1 MSIFDGQLK
10 ISVAAASGIEAITK
24 RELKSLGYGDVPSY
38 FGRMNFIGSMEDVA
52 RCNVFLRTA
61 SKVRIVLAEFKAETF
76 DELFDGIYSVDFG
89 EILPFDANVA
99 VEAKSVKSKLFALSA
114 IQSVVKKAI
123 VKKMTAKNG
132 LVSLPES
139 GERYSFELSLVED
152 TATLSLDTSGD
163 GLHKRG
169 YRQKVWIAPM
179 RETMAAAIILNSFYR
194 ADRVLIDPFCG
205 SGTIPIEAALIA
217 TNTAPGINRNFAFE
231 KFHNAPD
238 VLSRVRQE
246 AEDKIIRDLPLRIY
260 GYDIDARAIKLS
272 YEHAERAGVK
282 NLVHFEK
289 RDMRDV
295 TSRYAHG
302 IIITNPPY
310 GERLSGG
317 EELKNLYRDF
327 GKMFRSLDEW
337 SAYVV
342 GTSPAFEK
350 YFGQK
355 ADKKRKLYN
364 SEIECTL
371 YQFFGAPPKKRDDN
385 LTEKQRTE
393 YESVDTKS

>member
-61 SKVRIVLAEFKAETF
+61 SKVRIILAEFKAETF

-89 EILPFDANVA
+89 EILPLDANVA

-217 TNTAPGINRNFAFE
+217 TNTAPGLNRSFAFE
-231 KFHNAPD
+231 KFYNAPE
-238 VLSRVRQE
+238 VLSIARQE
-246 AEDKIIRDLPLRIY
+246 AQDKIIRDLPLRIY
-260 GYDIDARAIKLS
+260 GYDIDSRAIRLS

-342 GTSPAFEK
+342 GTTPAFEK

-364 SEIECTL
+364 SEIECIL
-371 YQFFGAPPKKRDDN
+371 FQFFGAPPKKREDKS
-385 LTEKQRTE
+385 EKII
-393 YESVDTKS
+393 

>member
-10 ISVAAASGIEAITK
+10 ISVAVASGIEAITK

-61 SKVRIVLAEFKAETF
+61 SKVRIILAEFKAETF

-246 AEDKIIRDLPLRIY
+246 AEDKAVRDIALRIY

-385 LTEKQRTE
+385 LTE
-393 YESVDTKS
+393 

>member
-132 LVSLPES
+132 LASLPES

-246 AEDKIIRDLPLRIY
+246 AEDKAVRDISLRIY

>member
-1 MSIFDGQLK
+1 MSIFDGELK
-10 ISVAAASGIEAITK
+10 ISVSSASGIEAITK
-24 RELKSLGYGDVPSY
+24 RELKSLGYGDIPSY
-38 FGRMNFIGSMEDVA
+38 NGRMNFIGKMLDIA
-52 RCNVFLRTA
+52 RCNMFLRTA
-61 SKVRIVLAEFKAETF
+61 NRVRIILAEFKAETF
-76 DELFDGIYSVDFG
+76 DELFDGIYSVGFG
-89 EILPFDANVA
+89 EILPFDAIVA

-246 AEDKIIRDLPLRIY
+246 AEDKAVRDISLRIY

>member
-1 MSIFDGQLK
+1 MSIFDGELK
-10 ISVAAASGIEAITK
+10 ISVSSASGIEAITK

-38 FGRMNFIGSMEDVA
+38 FGRMNFIGKMLDIA
-52 RCNVFLRTA
+52 RCNMFLRTA
-61 SKVRIVLAEFKAETF
+61 NRVRIILAEFKAETF
-76 DELFDGIYSVDFG
+76 DELFDGIYSVGFG

-99 VEAKSVKSKLFALSA
+99 VEAKSVKSKLFAMSA

-123 VKKMTAKNG
+123 VKKMTG
-132 LVSLPES
+132 YYGTQTMPES

-246 AEDKIIRDLPLRIY
+246 AEDKAVSDISLRIY

-371 YQFFGAPPKKRDDN
+371 YQFFGAPPKKRG
-385 LTEKQRTE
+385 
-393 YESVDTKS
+393 

>member
-61 SKVRIVLAEFKAETF
+61 SKVRIILAEFKAETF

-89 EILPFDANVA
+89 EILPLDANVA

-123 VKKMTAKNG
+123 VKKMTAKKG

-246 AEDKIIRDLPLRIY
+246 AEDKAVRDISLRIY

-289 RDMRDV
+289 RDMRVV

-342 GTSPAFEK
+342 GTTPAFEK

-371 YQFFGAPPKKRDDN
+371 YQFFGSPPKKIEDKS
-385 LTEKQRTE
+385 EKII
-393 YESVDTKS
+393 

>member
-132 LVSLPES
+132 LASLPES

-152 TATLSLDTSGD
+152 NATLSLDTSGD

-246 AEDKIIRDLPLRIY
+246 AEDKAVRDISLRIY

-385 LTEKQRTE
+385 LTE
-393 YESVDTKS
+393 

>member
-1 MSIFDGQLK
+1 MSIFDGELK
-10 ISVAAASGIEAITK
+10 ISVSSASGIEAITK

-38 FGRMNFIGSMEDVA
+38 FGRMNFIGSMEDIA

-61 SKVRIVLAEFKAETF
+61 SKVRIILAEFKAETF

-89 EILPFDANVA
+89 EILPLDANVA

-152 TATLSLDTSGD
+152 NATLSLDTSGD

-217 TNTAPGINRNFAFE
+217 TNTAPGLNRSFAFE

-246 AEDKIIRDLPLRIY
+246 AEDKAVRDIALRIY

-364 SEIECTL
+364 SEIECIL
-371 YQFFGAPPKKRDDN
+371 FQFFGSPPKKREDKS
-385 LTEKQRTE
+385 EKII
-393 YESVDTKS
+393 

>member
-139 GERYSFELSLVED
+139 GERDSFELSLVED

-246 AEDKIIRDLPLRIY
+246 AEDKAVRDISLRIY

>member
-1 MSIFDGQLK
+1 MSIFDGELK
-10 ISVAAASGIEAITK
+10 ISVSSASGIEAITK
-24 RELKSLGYGDVPSY
+24 RELKSLGYGDIPSY
-38 FGRMNFIGSMEDVA
+38 FGRMNFIGKMEDVA
-52 RCNVFLRTA
+52 RCNMFLRTA
-61 SKVRIVLAEFKAETF
+61 NRVRIILAEFKAETF

-132 LVSLPES
+132 LASLPES

-246 AEDKIIRDLPLRIY
+246 AEDKAVRDISLRIY

>member
-1 MSIFDGQLK
+1 MSIFDGELK
-10 ISVAAASGIEAITK
+10 ISVSSASGIEAITK
-24 RELKSLGYGDVPSY
+24 RELKSLGYGDIPSY
-38 FGRMNFIGSMEDVA
+38 NGRMNFIGKMLDIA
-52 RCNVFLRTA
+52 RCNMFLRTA
-61 SKVRIVLAEFKAETF
+61 NRVRIILAEFKAETF
-76 DELFDGIYSVDFG
+76 DELFDKVYALDFK
-89 EILPFDANVA
+89 EILPYDAIVA
-99 VEAKSVKSKLFALSA
+99 VEAKSVKSKLFAMSA

-123 VKKMTAKNG
+123 VKKMTG
-132 LVSLPES
+132 YYGTQTMPES

-152 TATLSLDTSGD
+152 NATLSLDTSGD

-217 TNTAPGINRNFAFE
+217 TNTAPGLNRSFAFE
-231 KFHNAPD
+231 KFYNAPE
-238 VLSRVRQE
+238 VLNIARQE
-246 AEDKIIRDLPLRIY
+246 AQDKIIRGLPLRIY
-260 GYDIDARAIKLS
+260 GYDIDSRAIRLS

-282 NLVHFEK
+282 NSIHFEK

-342 GTSPAFEK
+342 ETTPAFEK

-364 SEIECTL
+364 SEIECIL
-371 YQFFGAPPKKRDDN
+371 FQFFGSPPKKREDKS
-385 LTEKQRTE
+385 EKII
-393 YESVDTKS
+393 

>member
-1 MSIFDGQLK
+1 MSIFDGELK
-10 ISVAAASGIEAITK
+10 ISVSSASGIEAITK
-24 RELKSLGYGDVPSY
+24 RELKSLGYGDIPSY
-38 FGRMNFIGSMEDVA
+38 NGRMNFIGKMLDIA
-52 RCNVFLRTA
+52 RCNMFLRTA
-61 SKVRIVLAEFKAETF
+61 NRVRIILAEFKAETF
-76 DELFDGIYSVDFG
+76 DELFDKVYALDFK
-89 EILPFDANVA
+89 EILPYDAIVA
-99 VEAKSVKSKLFALSA
+99 VEAKSVKSKLFAISA

-123 VKKMTAKNG
+123 VKKMTG
-132 LVSLPES
+132 YYGTQTMPES

-152 TATLSLDTSGD
+152 NATLSLDTSGD

-246 AEDKIIRDLPLRIY
+246 AEDKEVRDISLRIY

-385 LTEKQRTE
+385 LTE
-393 YESVDTKS
+393 

>member
-1 MSIFDGQLK
+1 
-10 ISVAAASGIEAITK
+10 
-24 RELKSLGYGDVPSY
+24 
-38 FGRMNFIGSMEDVA
+38 
-52 RCNVFLRTA
+52 
-61 SKVRIVLAEFKAETF
+61 
-76 DELFDGIYSVDFG
+76 
-89 EILPFDANVA
+89 
-99 VEAKSVKSKLFALSA
+99 
-114 IQSVVKKAI
+114 
-123 VKKMTAKNG
+123 MTAKNG

-246 AEDKIIRDLPLRIY
+246 AEDKAVRDISLRIY

-385 LTEKQRTE
+385 LTE
-393 YESVDTKS
+393 

>member
-1 MSIFDGQLK
+1 MSIFDGELK
-10 ISVAAASGIEAITK
+10 ISVSSASGIEAITK
-24 RELKSLGYGDVPSY
+24 RELKSLGYGDIPSY
-38 FGRMNFIGSMEDVA
+38 NGRMNFIGKMLDIA
-52 RCNVFLRTA
+52 RCNMFLRTA
-61 SKVRIVLAEFKAETF
+61 NRVRIILAEFKAETF
-76 DELFDGIYSVDFG
+76 DELFDKVYALDFK

-123 VKKMTAKNG
+123 VKKMTG
-132 LVSLPES
+132 YYGTQTMPES

-246 AEDKIIRDLPLRIY
+246 AEDKAVRDISLRIY

-327 GKMFRSLDEW
+327 GEMFRSLDEW

-342 GTSPAFEK
+342 GTTPAFEK

-371 YQFFGAPPKKRDDN
+371 YQFFGSPPKKREDKS
-385 LTEKQRTE
+385 EKII
-393 YESVDTKS
+393 

>member
-61 SKVRIVLAEFKAETF
+61 SKVRIILAEFKAETF

-89 EILPFDANVA
+89 EILPLDANVA

-179 RETMAAAIILNSFYR
+179 RETMAAAIILNSYYR

-205 SGTIPIEAALIA
+205 SRTIPIEAALIA

-246 AEDKIIRDLPLRIY
+246 AEDKAVRDISLRIY

-385 LTEKQRTE
+385 LTE
-393 YESVDTKS
+393 

>member
-1 MSIFDGQLK
+1 MSIFDGELK
-10 ISVAAASGIEAITK
+10 ISVSSASGIEAITK
-24 RELKSLGYGDVPSY
+24 RELKSLGYGDIPSY
-38 FGRMNFIGSMEDVA
+38 NGRMNFIGKMLDIA
-52 RCNVFLRTA
+52 RCNMFLRTA
-61 SKVRIVLAEFKAETF
+61 NRVRIILAEFKAETF
-76 DELFDGIYSVDFG
+76 DELFDKVYALDFK
-89 EILPFDANVA
+89 EILPYDAIVA
-99 VEAKSVKSKLFALSA
+99 VEAKSVKSKLFAMSA

-123 VKKMTAKNG
+123 VKKMTG
-132 LVSLPES
+132 YYGTQTMPES

-152 TATLSLDTSGD
+152 NATLSLDTSGD

-217 TNTAPGINRNFAFE
+217 TNTAPGLNRSFAFE
-231 KFHNAPD
+231 KFYNAPE
-238 VLSRVRQE
+238 VLSIARQE
-246 AEDKIIRDLPLRIY
+246 AQDKIIRDLPLRIY
-260 GYDIDARAIKLS
+260 GYDIDSRAIRLS

-282 NLVHFEK
+282 NSIHFEK

-342 GTSPAFEK
+342 GTTPAFEK

-364 SEIECTL
+364 SEIECIL
-371 YQFFGAPPKKRDDN
+371 FQFFGSPPKKREDKS
-385 LTEKQRTE
+385 EKII
-393 YESVDTKS
+393 

>member
-132 LVSLPES
+132 LASLPES

-246 AEDKIIRDLPLRIY
+246 AEDKAVRDISLRIY

-327 GKMFRSLDEW
+327 GKMFRSFDEW

-364 SEIECTL
+364 SEIECIL
-371 YQFFGAPPKKRDDN
+371 FQFFGSPPKKREDKS
-385 LTEKQRTE
+385 EKII
-393 YESVDTKS
+393 

>member
-1 MSIFDGQLK
+1 MSIFDGELK
-10 ISVAAASGIEAITK
+10 ISVSSASGIEAITK
-24 RELKSLGYGDVPSY
+24 RELKSLGYGDIPSY
-38 FGRMNFIGSMEDVA
+38 NGRMNFIGKMLDIA
-52 RCNVFLRTA
+52 RCNMFLRTA
-61 SKVRIVLAEFKAETF
+61 NRVRIILAEFKAETF

-246 AEDKIIRDLPLRIY
+246 AEDKAVRDISLRIY

-385 LTEKQRTE
+385 LTE
-393 YESVDTKS
+393 

>member
-61 SKVRIVLAEFKAETF
+61 SKVRIILAEFKAETF

-89 EILPFDANVA
+89 EILPLDANVA

-123 VKKMTAKNG
+123 VKKMTAKKG

-152 TATLSLDTSGD
+152 NATLSLDTSGD

-179 RETMAAAIILNSFYR
+179 RETMASAIILNSFYR

-246 AEDKIIRDLPLRIY
+246 AEDKAVRDISLRIY

-317 EELKNLYRDF
+317 EELKNIYRDF

>member
-24 RELKSLGYGDVPSY
+24 RELRSLGYGDVPSY

-123 VKKMTAKNG
+123 VKKMTAKKG

-246 AEDKIIRDLPLRIY
+246 AEDKAVRDISLRIY

>member
-1 MSIFDGQLK
+1 MSIFDGELK
-10 ISVAAASGIEAITK
+10 ISVSSASGIEAITK

-38 FGRMNFIGSMEDVA
+38 NGRMNFIGKMLDIA
-52 RCNVFLRTA
+52 RCNMFLRTA
-61 SKVRIVLAEFKAETF
+61 NRVRIILAEFKAETF
-76 DELFDGIYSVDFG
+76 DELFDKVYALDFK
-89 EILPFDANVA
+89 EILPYDAIVA
-99 VEAKSVKSKLFALSA
+99 VEAKSVKSKLFAMSA

-123 VKKMTAKNG
+123 VKKMTG
-132 LVSLPES
+132 YYGTQTMPES
-139 GERYSFELSLVED
+139 GERYLFELSLVED
-152 TATLSLDTSGD
+152 NATLSLDTSGD

-246 AEDKIIRDLPLRIY
+246 AEDKAVRDIALRIY

-385 LTEKQRTE
+385 LTE
-393 YESVDTKS
+393 

>member
-61 SKVRIVLAEFKAETF
+61 SKVRIILAEFKAETF
-76 DELFDGIYSVDFG
+76 DELFDGIYSVNFG
-89 EILPFDANVA
+89 EILPLDANVA

-132 LVSLPES
+132 LASLPES

-246 AEDKIIRDLPLRIY
+246 AEDKAVRDISLRIY

-342 GTSPAFEK
+342 GTTPAFEK

-364 SEIECTL
+364 SEIECIL
-371 YQFFGAPPKKRDDN
+371 FQFFGSPPKKREDKS
-385 LTEKQRTE
+385 EKII
-393 YESVDTKS
+393 

>member
-1 MSIFDGQLK
+1 MSIFDGELK
-10 ISVAAASGIEAITK
+10 ISVSSASGIEAITK
-24 RELKSLGYGDVPSY
+24 RELKSLGYGDIPSY
-38 FGRMNFIGSMEDVA
+38 NGRMNFIGSMEDVA
-52 RCNVFLRTA
+52 RCNMFLRTA
-61 SKVRIVLAEFKAETF
+61 NRVRIILAEFKAETF

-231 KFHNAPD
+231 KFYNAPD

-246 AEDKIIRDLPLRIY
+246 AEDKAVRDISLRIY

-385 LTEKQRTE
+385 LTE
-393 YESVDTKS
+393 

>member
-24 RELKSLGYGDVPSY
+24 RELRSLGYGDVPSY

-132 LVSLPES
+132 LASLPES

-246 AEDKIIRDLPLRIY
+246 AEDKAVRDISLRIY

>member
-1 MSIFDGQLK
+1 MSIFDGELK
-10 ISVAAASGIEAITK
+10 ISVSSASGIEAITK

-38 FGRMNFIGSMEDVA
+38 NGRMNFIGKMLDIA
-52 RCNVFLRTA
+52 RCNMFLRTA
-61 SKVRIVLAEFKAETF
+61 NRVRIILAEFKAETF
-76 DELFDGIYSVDFG
+76 DELFDKVYALDFK
-89 EILPFDANVA
+89 EILPYDAIVA
-99 VEAKSVKSKLFALSA
+99 VEAKSVKSKLFAMSA

-123 VKKMTAKNG
+123 VKKMTG
-132 LVSLPES
+132 YYGTQTMPES

-152 TATLSLDTSGD
+152 NATLSLDTSGD

-217 TNTAPGINRNFAFE
+217 TNTAPGLNRSFAFE

-246 AEDKIIRDLPLRIY
+246 AEDKAVRDIALRIY

-342 GTSPAFEK
+342 GTTPAFEK

-364 SEIECTL
+364 SEIECIL
-371 YQFFGAPPKKRDDN
+371 FQFFGSPPKKREDKS
-385 LTEKQRTE
+385 EKII
-393 YESVDTKS
+393 

>member
-1 MSIFDGQLK
+1 MSIFDGELK
-10 ISVAAASGIEAITK
+10 ISVSSASGIEAITK

-38 FGRMNFIGSMEDVA
+38 NGRMNFIGKMLDIA
-52 RCNVFLRTA
+52 RCNMFLRTA
-61 SKVRIVLAEFKAETF
+61 NRVRIILAEFKAETF
-76 DELFDGIYSVDFG
+76 DELFDKVYALDFK
-89 EILPFDANVA
+89 EILPYDAIVA

-123 VKKMTAKNG
+123 VKKMTAKKG

-152 TATLSLDTSGD
+152 TATLSIDTSGD

-217 TNTAPGINRNFAFE
+217 TNTAPGLNRSFAFE

-246 AEDKIIRDLPLRIY
+246 AEDKAVRDIALRIY

-317 EELKNLYRDF
+317 EELKNLYRDV
-327 GKMFRSLDEW
+327 GKMFRSLDDW

-342 GTSPAFEK
+342 GNTPAFEK

-364 SEIECTL
+364 SEIECIL
-371 YQFFGAPPKKRDDN
+371 FQFFGAPPKKREDKS
-385 LTEKQRTE
+385 EKII
-393 YESVDTKS
+393 

>member
-1 MSIFDGQLK
+1 MSIFDGELK
-10 ISVAAASGIEAITK
+10 ISVSSASGIEAITK
-24 RELKSLGYGDVPSY
+24 RELKSLGYGDIPSY
-38 FGRMNFIGSMEDVA
+38 NGRMNFIGKMLDIA
-52 RCNVFLRTA
+52 RCNMFLRTA
-61 SKVRIVLAEFKAETF
+61 NRVRIILAEFKAETF
-76 DELFDGIYSVDFG
+76 DELFDKVYALDFK
-89 EILPFDANVA
+89 EILPYDAIVA
-99 VEAKSVKSKLFALSA
+99 VEAKSVKSKLFAMSA

-123 VKKMTAKNG
+123 VKKMTG
-132 LVSLPES
+132 YYGTQTMPES
-139 GERYSFELSLVED
+139 GERYLFELSLVED
-152 TATLSLDTSGD
+152 NATLSLDTSGD

-217 TNTAPGINRNFAFE
+217 TNTAPGLNRSFAFE
-231 KFHNAPD
+231 KFYNAPD

-246 AEDKIIRDLPLRIY
+246 AEDKAVRDISLRIY

-272 YEHAERAGVK
+272 YEHAEGAGVK

-317 EELKNLYRDF
+317 EELKKLYRDF

-342 GTSPAFEK
+342 GTTPAFEK

-364 SEIECTL
+364 SEIECIL
-371 YQFFGAPPKKRDDN
+371 FQFFGSPPKKREDKS
-385 LTEKQRTE
+385 EKII
-393 YESVDTKS
+393 

>member
-1 MSIFDGQLK
+1 MSIFDGELK
-10 ISVAAASGIEAITK
+10 ISVSSASGIEAITK
-24 RELKSLGYGDVPSY
+24 RELKSLGYGDIPSY
-38 FGRMNFIGSMEDVA
+38 NGRMNFIGKMLDIA
-52 RCNVFLRTA
+52 RCNMFLRTA
-61 SKVRIVLAEFKAETF
+61 NRVRIILAEFKAETF

-123 VKKMTAKNG
+123 VKKMTG
-132 LVSLPES
+132 YYGTQTMPES

-246 AEDKIIRDLPLRIY
+246 AEDKAVRDISLRIY

-385 LTEKQRTE
+385 LTE
-393 YESVDTKS
+393 

>member
-61 SKVRIVLAEFKAETF
+61 SKVRIILAEFKAETF

-89 EILPFDANVA
+89 EILPLDANVA

-194 ADRVLIDPFCG
+194 ADRVLIDPFSG

-246 AEDKIIRDLPLRIY
+246 AEDKAVRDISLRIY

-385 LTEKQRTE
+385 LTE
-393 YESVDTKS
+393 

>member
-61 SKVRIVLAEFKAETF
+61 SKVRIILAEFKAETF

-246 AEDKIIRDLPLRIY
+246 AEDKAVRDISLRIY

-385 LTEKQRTE
+385 LTE
-393 YESVDTKS
+393 

>member
-1 MSIFDGQLK
+1 MSIFDGELK
-10 ISVAAASGIEAITK
+10 ISVSSASGIEAITK

-38 FGRMNFIGSMEDVA
+38 NGRMNFIGKMLDIA
-52 RCNVFLRTA
+52 RCNMFLRTA
-61 SKVRIVLAEFKAETF
+61 NRVRIILAEFKAETF
-76 DELFDGIYSVDFG
+76 DELFDKVYALDFK
-89 EILPFDANVA
+89 EILPYDAIVA
-99 VEAKSVKSKLFALSA
+99 VEAKSVKSKLFAMSA

-123 VKKMTAKNG
+123 VKKMTG
-132 LVSLPES
+132 YYGTQTMPES

-152 TATLSLDTSGD
+152 NATLSLDTSGD

-217 TNTAPGINRNFAFE
+217 TNTAPGLNRSFAFE

-246 AEDKIIRDLPLRIY
+246 AEDKAVRDIALRIY

-342 GTSPAFEK
+342 GTTPAFEK

-385 LTEKQRTE
+385 LTE
-393 YESVDTKS
+393 

>member
-1 MSIFDGQLK
+1 MRIFDGQLK

-61 SKVRIVLAEFKAETF
+61 SKVRIILAEFKAETF

-89 EILPFDANVA
+89 EILPLDANVA

-205 SGTIPIEAALIA
+205 SGTIPIEAALIC

-246 AEDKIIRDLPLRIY
+246 AEDKAVRDISLRIY

-385 LTEKQRTE
+385 LTE
-393 YESVDTKS
+393 

>member
-1 MSIFDGQLK
+1 MSIFDGELK
-10 ISVAAASGIEAITK
+10 ISVSSASGIEAITK
-24 RELKSLGYGDVPSY
+24 RELKSLGYGDIPSY
-38 FGRMNFIGSMEDVA
+38 NGRMNFIGKMLDIA
-52 RCNVFLRTA
+52 RCNMFLRTA
-61 SKVRIVLAEFKAETF
+61 NRVRIILAEFKAETF
-76 DELFDGIYSVDFG
+76 DELFDKVYALDFK
-89 EILPFDANVA
+89 EILPYDAIVA
-99 VEAKSVKSKLFALSA
+99 VEAKSVKSKLFAMSA

-123 VKKMTAKNG
+123 VKKMTG
-132 LVSLPES
+132 YYGTQTMPES

-152 TATLSLDTSGD
+152 NATLSLDTSGD

-217 TNTAPGINRNFAFE
+217 TNTAPGLNRSFAFE

-246 AEDKIIRDLPLRIY
+246 AEDKAVRDIALRIY

-289 RDMRDV
+289 RDMRNV

-342 GTSPAFEK
+342 GTTSAFEK

-364 SEIECTL
+364 SEIECIL
-371 YQFFGAPPKKRDDN
+371 FQFFGSPPKKREDKS
-385 LTEKQRTE
+385 EKII
-393 YESVDTKS
+393 

>member
-1 MSIFDGQLK
+1 M
-10 ISVAAASGIEAITK
+10 
-24 RELKSLGYGDVPSY
+24 
-38 FGRMNFIGSMEDVA
+38 
-52 RCNVFLRTA
+52 
-61 SKVRIVLAEFKAETF
+61 
-76 DELFDGIYSVDFG
+76 
-89 EILPFDANVA
+89 
-99 VEAKSVKSKLFALSA
+99 
-114 IQSVVKKAI
+114 
-123 VKKMTAKNG
+123 
-132 LVSLPES
+132 PES

-152 TATLSLDTSGD
+152 NATLSLDTSGD

-217 TNTAPGINRNFAFE
+217 TNTAPGLNRSFAFE
-231 KFHNAPD
+231 KFHNAPE
-238 VLSRVRQE
+238 VLSIARQE
-246 AEDKIIRDLPLRIY
+246 AQDKIIRDLPLRIY
-260 GYDIDARAIKLS
+260 GYDIDSRAIRLS

-342 GTSPAFEK
+342 GTAPAFEK

-364 SEIECTL
+364 SEIECPL
-371 YQFFGAPPKKRDDN
+371 YQFFGSPPKKREDKS
-385 LTEKQRTE
+385 EKII
-393 YESVDTKS
+393 

>member
-1 MSIFDGQLK
+1 MSIFDGELK
-10 ISVAAASGIEAITK
+10 ISVSSASGIEAITK
-24 RELKSLGYGDVPSY
+24 RELKSLGYGDIPSY
-38 FGRMNFIGSMEDVA
+38 NGRMNFIGKMEDVA
-52 RCNVFLRTA
+52 RCNMFLRTA
-61 SKVRIVLAEFKAETF
+61 NRVRIILAEFKAETF
-76 DELFDGIYSVDFG
+76 DELFDKVYALDFK
-89 EILPFDANVA
+89 EILPYDAIVA
-99 VEAKSVKSKLFALSA
+99 VEAKSVKSKLFAISA

-123 VKKMTAKNG
+123 VKKMTG
-132 LVSLPES
+132 YYGTQTMPES

-152 TATLSLDTSGD
+152 NATLSLDTSGD

-217 TNTAPGINRNFAFE
+217 TNTAPGLNRNFAFE

-246 AEDKIIRDLPLRIY
+246 AEDKAVRDIALRIY

-342 GTSPAFEK
+342 GTTPAFEK

-364 SEIECTL
+364 SEIECIL
-371 YQFFGAPPKKRDDN
+371 FQFFGAPPKKREDKS
-385 LTEKQRTE
+385 EKII
-393 YESVDTKS
+393 

>member
-61 SKVRIVLAEFKAETF
+61 SKVRIILAEFKAETF
-76 DELFDGIYSVDFG
+76 DELFDGIYSVNFG
-89 EILPFDANVA
+89 EILPLDANVA
-99 VEAKSVKSKLFALSA
+99 VEAKSVKSKLFALST

-246 AEDKIIRDLPLRIY
+246 AEDKAVRDISLRIY

-364 SEIECTL
+364 SEIECIL
-371 YQFFGAPPKKRDDN
+371 FQFFGAPPKKREDKS
-385 LTEKQRTE
+385 EKII
-393 YESVDTKS
+393 

>member
-1 MSIFDGQLK
+1 MSIFDGELK
-10 ISVAAASGIEAITK
+10 ISVSSASGIEAITK
-24 RELKSLGYGDVPSY
+24 RELKSLGYGDIPSY
-38 FGRMNFIGSMEDVA
+38 NGRMNFIGKMLDIA
-52 RCNVFLRTA
+52 RCNMFLRTA
-61 SKVRIVLAEFKAETF
+61 NRVRIILAEFKAETF
-76 DELFDGIYSVDFG
+76 DELFDKVYALDFK
-89 EILPFDANVA
+89 EILPYDAIVA
-99 VEAKSVKSKLFALSA
+99 VEAKSVKSKLFAMSA

-123 VKKMTAKNG
+123 VKKMTG
-132 LVSLPES
+132 YYGTQTMPES

-152 TATLSLDTSGD
+152 NATLSLDTSGD

-217 TNTAPGINRNFAFE
+217 TNTAPGLNRSFAFE
-231 KFHNAPD
+231 KIYNAPE
-238 VLSRVRQE
+238 VLSIARQE
-246 AEDKIIRDLPLRIY
+246 AQDKIIRDLPLRIY
-260 GYDIDARAIKLS
+260 GYDIDSRAIRLS

-282 NLVHFEK
+282 SSIHFEK

-342 GTSPAFEK
+342 GTTPAFEK

-364 SEIECTL
+364 SEIECIL
-371 YQFFGAPPKKRDDN
+371 FQFFGAPPKKREDKS
-385 LTEKQRTE
+385 EKII
-393 YESVDTKS
+393 